1 MAKPVIYIDPQKA
14 YELDRE
20 IAKTKK
26 VKDQNLSL
34 QKPMIIIDPQKACD
48 LDRHL
53 ALQKLYYQPE
63 GLYQNVKGLW
73 DTCKK
78 AGHNFLFNDIKKWLN
93 SQAMYQI
100 FRPSP
105 RQIPYASYSKITKP
119 NTVHQ
124 CDLIEIPYDVD
135 TDSLD
140 DDPIFYYVLLVIDCA
155 TRYKDFIFLTSKSSE
170 EVAEAFK
177 SIYDNPDNPLN
188 WPRLLQ
194 CDEGRE
200 FMG

>member
-63 GLYQNVKGLW
+63 SLYQNVKRLW

-93 SQAMYQI
+93 NQAMY
-100 FRPSP
+100 
-105 RQIPYASYSKITKP
+105 
-119 NTVHQ
+119 
-124 CDLIEIPYDVD
+124 
-135 TDSLD
+135 
-140 DDPIFYYVLLVIDCA
+140 
-155 TRYKDFIFLTSKSSE
+155 
-170 EVAEAFK
+170 
-177 SIYDNPDNPLN
+177 
-188 WPRLLQ
+188 
-194 CDEGRE
+194 
-200 FMG
+200 